1 MIIDDDFPRE
11 ETVTTEFSYN
21 NKMYSITFNKGD
33 LEILNTW
40 LFEDG
45 TSYPANLPN
54 ELIESI
60 REEVKRSMTD

>member
-1 MIIDDDFPRE
+1 
-11 ETVTTEFSYN
+11 
-21 NKMYSITFNKGD
+21 MYSITFNKGD